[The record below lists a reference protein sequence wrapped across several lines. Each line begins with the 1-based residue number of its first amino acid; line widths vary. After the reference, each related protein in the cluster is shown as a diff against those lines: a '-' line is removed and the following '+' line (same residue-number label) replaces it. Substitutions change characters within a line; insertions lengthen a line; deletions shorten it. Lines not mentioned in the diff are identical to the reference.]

1 MERENEKGTVLVIA
15 PHPDDEVIACGGT
28 VYKHTTN
35 GGKAWLCVVT
45 DGSKLY
51 ESTDVGRRR
60 EECLYSARLLGF
72 ERVIFMDFEDG
83 KLMENLEV
91 LKAKLSGLVKDFE
104 SVFVPHPFDHHP
116 DHIALSLS
124 VLSMFQERPLFKLY
138 LYGVYNTFRY
148 NKAVDVTD
156 VYHVKK
162 RAMLSYSYSLSRP
175 DIMINRT
182 EGMMRSHQIHT
193 MEDRLYETFLFIDKP
208 MTVNEVLRFLS
219 YDLLCTDPQEALLQK
234 IKATQNLMEELIQT
248 RDQAKRQKEEF
259 NSIVKALEG
268 TVKALEGEVQALKN
282 ELSTLRGSVF
292 FKFYS
297 VYHKLRAKL
306 FPEGSLRYVIYK
318 RFVRFI
324 KGA

>member
-1 MERENEKGTVLVIA
+1 MERENEKGPVLVIA
-15 PHPDDEVIACGGT
+15 SHPDDEVIGCGGT
-28 VYKHTTN
+28 IYKHTTN

-51 ESTDVGRRR
+51 ESTDVGRRK
-60 EECLYSARLLGF
+60 EECLSSARLLGF

-91 LKAKLSGLVKDFE
+91 LKTKLSGLVKDFE
-104 SVFVPHPFDHHP
+104 SVFIPHPFDHHP

-124 VLSMFQERPLFKLY
+124 VLSIFQERPLFKLY

-156 VYHVKK
+156 VYDVKK
-162 RAMLSYSYSLSRP
+162 KAMLSYPYSLLNPEIWIR
-175 DIMINRT
+175 RT
-182 EGMMRSHQIHT
+182 EGFMRSHQIHT
-193 MEDRLYETFLFIDKP
+193 MEDKLYETFLFIDKP
-208 MTVNEVLRFLS
+208 MTINEILRFLS

-234 IKATQNLMEELIQT
+234 IKATQNLMEELIKT
-248 RDQAKRQKEEF
+248 RDQAKRQKEELD
-259 NSIVKALEG
+259 SIVKAF
-268 TVKALEGEVQALKN
+268 EGEVEALRN

-292 FKFYS
+292 FKLYS
-297 VYHKLRAKL
+297 VYHKLRVKL
-306 FPEGSLRYVIYK
+306 FPEGSLRYFIYK